1 MPRLRD
7 PHINADDALA
17 EYEEYYKREVATLE
31 AEKPR
36 DLLNYLPTDEGNA
49 NRIRDAY
56 GESLRFVIEDSSWL
70 QWNGYRWV
78 AGQATIVWSL
88 FSGLMQQARKQY
100 AELPPPPD
108 DDKEAVKQH
117 KQLGAFLLNSTN
129 AKPIQNAILSF
140 QNIPDVRV
148 SASQMNAGMMSI
160 GTPSG
165 AIDLLTGRATI
176 ANMSLY
182 VTKSLAVDYD
192 PNATCPRWLQFLE
205 EITPGHPEL
214 ISYLQRCVGY
224 SLTGSVK
231 EECLFFLS
239 GTGANGKGTFV
250 ETITQLMGDYGIVAP
265 KSMFARELQTMGSDD
280 YHAASLFGMRF
291 AAAAELE
298 EGSYW
303 DEAKIKALTGGDS
316 VTGRHPYGRPFSF
329 VPQHTLWVSGNRRP
343 AVKGTDNGI
352 WRRLKLIRFTANFP
366 EDSGRDGN
374 LKTILLTEL
383 PGILRWAVQGCLDWQ
398 DQGLN
403 HPKCVTDWTR
413 EYREEEDVLGLFIKE
428 RLESDSMSSVA
439 LAVVYDEYTDW
450 MEQEGSIKFALT
462 RRSIGKKLRELGFN
476 VVHSRAGKMV
486 DGWRIKAQSS
496 AEPIS
501 NDYGF

>member
-1 MPRLRD
+1 MKTTYRD
-7 PHINADDALA
+7 AAAELDKIENIYSAECARIAADTPLN
-17 EYEEYYKREVATLE
+17 
-31 AEKPR
+31 
-36 DLLNYLPTDEGNA
+36 LLDYLPTDEGNA
-49 NRIRDAY
+49 HRIRDAH
-56 GESLRFVIEDSSWL
+56 GESLRFVIEDESWL
-70 QWNGYRWV
+70 QWNRFRWV
-78 AGQATIVWSL
+78 AGRATIVWHL
-88 FSGLMQQARKQY
+88 FSELMKEARTQY
-100 AELPPPPD
+100 AKLPPPPD
-108 DDKEAVKQH
+108 DDEEAVKKH
-117 KQLGAFLLNSTN
+117 KKLGAFLLNSTN

-140 QNIPDVRV
+140 QNIPEVRI
-148 SASQMNAGMMSI
+148 SSSQMNAGIMSV

-165 AIDLLTGRATI
+165 SIDLLTGKATI
-176 ANMSLY
+176 ANMDNY

-192 PNATCPRWLQFLE
+192 PTATCPRWLQFLE

-280 YHAASLFGMRF
+280 YHAASLFGRRF

-366 EDSGRDGN
+366 EASGRDGN

-398 DQGLN
+398 EQGLN
-403 HPKCVTDWTR
+403 HPRCVNDWTR

-428 RLESDSMSSVA
+428 RLVEAEGFRSS
-439 LAVVYDEYTDW
+439 LASVYDAYTDW

-476 VVHSRAGKMV
+476 IVHSMAGKMLE
-486 DGWRIKAQSS
+486 GWKVKDHTN
-496 AEPIS
+496 AEPNS
-501 NDYGF
+501 NEYGF